1 MNTVR
6 IYLYVYTDL
15 LPGRVYTVAVSSEN
29 AITDQVPADQFS
41 TIAASMTFILNTL
54 VEASTTETTMIEEA
68 NLVVTITVPTTI
80 LLVLIAI
87 TALTIVITVIKK
99 RRKTQ
104 EVEEDYYCNSER
116 GSPPRLDRMQAEN
129 SSYQPGVRF
138 CSIMNAALRENE
150 ENKMQVTNQA
160 TSTKENPADGVFNKK
175 QATTT
180 ADKTAYWAN
189 VTAISHDYETRI

>member
-1 MNTVR
+1 MY
-6 IYLYVYTDL
+6 IYTDL
-15 LPGRVYTVAVSSEN
+15 LPGRVYTVSVSSEN

-41 TIAASMTFILNTL
+41 TIAVSKTFTLNTL
-54 VEASTTETTMIEEA
+54 VEASTTEITMIEEA
-68 NLVVTITVPTTI
+68 NLVVMITVPTTI
-80 LLVLIAI
+80 LLVLIAFTTSI
-87 TALTIVITVIKK
+87 IVITVIKK

-104 EVEEDYYCNSER
+104 EVEEDYYGEL
-116 GSPPRLDRMQAEN
+116 GPPPCLDRMQAEN

-160 TSTKENPADGVFNKK
+160 TLTTENPAYGVFNKK

-189 VTAISHDYETRI
+189 VTAISHDYEICNY